1 MWVEE
6 GCSAEVGAVWHP
18 CLTTGVQSTLEQA
31 GCHPDRRT
39 EGVAKTPGSYA
50 VSVFA
55 EGLIVSQQ
63 CLNACLS

>member
-1 MWVEE
+1 MRVEE

-18 CLTTGVQSTLEQA
+18 CLTRGVQPTLEQA
-31 GCHPDRRT
+31 GCHPDRWT

-50 VSVFA
+50 ASVFA

-63 CLNACLS
+63 CLNDCLS